1 MPNTKKPDTPNA
13 KAIKA
18 NLEELDAKF
27 THAKETEKEELK
39 KQAEQA
45 RMVLMRLQW
54 LVIILLAGGLLW
66 LHLSFTS
73 VVDKVDER
81 LAKMDAVDTRLND
94 MDDRLFA
101 ITPTDTHKKTDKD
114 EISKDIQFLKIE
126 LAMISKLFEQG
137 SYDDTL
143 TALQAID
150 YQLGQMM
157 GIAPSVK
164 SALSNSIKTDIAYIN
179 TLKTQP
185 DAWQA
190 HIIKMRDM
198 QAFLRTQQTST
209 PNTPLSRDDILLH
222 DANMMLS
229 LAISSASVR
238 DRGLMTSYLQEARSQ
253 LESHIIL
260 HGGKIDPDS
269 LKRQSK
275 QKATDAKKGE
285 KNNES
290 TNNSTDIRTG
300 QIGQQVALNTID
312 DALFWVYD
320 LLANS
325 PKNKELSSVL
335 MLKSPQN

>member
-1 MPNTKKPDTPNA
+1 MPNTKKPDSPSA
-13 KAIKA
+13 EAIKA

-27 THAKETEKEELK
+27 AHAKEVEREELK
-39 KQAEQA
+39 KQADQA
-45 RMVLMRLQW
+45 RVVLMRLQW

-66 LHLSFTS
+66 LYLSFTS

-81 LAKMDAVDTRLND
+81 LAKMDTVDTRLND

-101 ITPTDTHKKTDKD
+101 ITPTDSHKKTNKA
-114 EISKDIQFLKIE
+114 EASKDAEFLKIE
-126 LAMISKLFEQG
+126 LAMTNRLFEQG

-150 YQLGQMM
+150 YQLGQMT

-164 SALSNSIKTDIAYIN
+164 SALSSSIKADIAYIG

-190 HIIKMRDM
+190 HIIKMRDV

-209 PNTPLSRDDILLH
+209 PNAPLSRGDILLH
-222 DANMMLS
+222 DASMMLS
-229 LAISSASVR
+229 LAIGSANVR
-238 DRGLMTSYLQEARSQ
+238 DRGLMTSYLQEVRSQ
-253 LESHIIL
+253 LESHITL
-260 HGGKIDPDS
+260 HGGKIDPES
-269 LKRQSK
+269 LKKQSE
-275 QKATDAKKGE
+275 QTALANKASDRDGKKDG
-285 KNNES
+285 KT
-290 TNNSTDIRTG
+290 TNNTDTKTG
-300 QIGQQVALNTID
+300 QVGQQVALNTID

-325 PKNKELSSVL
+325 PKNKELSSVQ
-335 MLKSPQN
+335 MLK

>member
-1 MPNTKKPDTPNA
+1 MPNTKKPDSPSA
-13 KAIKA
+13 EAIKT

-27 THAKETEKEELK
+27 AHAKETEKEELK
-39 KQAEQA
+39 KQADQA
-45 RMVLMRLQW
+45 RVVLMRLQW

-66 LHLSFTS
+66 LYLSFTS

-81 LAKMDAVDTRLND
+81 LAKMDTVDTRLND

-101 ITPTDTHKKTDKD
+101 ITPTDSHKKTNKA
-114 EISKDIQFLKIE
+114 ETSKDAEFLKIE
-126 LAMISKLFEQG
+126 LAMTNRLFEQG

-150 YQLGQMM
+150 YQLGQMT

-164 SALSNSIKTDIAYIN
+164 SALSSSIKADIAYIG

-190 HIIKMRDM
+190 HIIKMRDV
-198 QAFLRTQQTST
+198 QAFLRTKQTST
-209 PNTPLSRDDILLH
+209 PNAPLSRGDILLH

-229 LAISSASVR
+229 LAIGSANVR
-238 DRGLMTSYLQEARSQ
+238 DRGLMTSYLQDVRSQ
-253 LESHIIL
+253 LESHITL
-260 HGGKIDPDS
+260 HGGKIDPES
-269 LKRQSK
+269 LKKQSEQTIK
-275 QKATDAKKGE
+275 EDKKDGKTINNTDTK
-285 KNNES
+285 
-290 TNNSTDIRTG
+290 TG

-325 PKNKELSSVL
+325 PKNKELSSIQ
-335 MLKSPQN
+335 MLK

>member
-1 MPNTKKPDTPNA
+1 MPNTKKTDSPSA
-13 KAIKA
+13 EAIKA

-27 THAKETEKEELK
+27 AHAKEAEKEELK
-39 KQAEQA
+39 KQADQA
-45 RMVLMRLQW
+45 RVVLMRLQW

-66 LHLSFTS
+66 LYLSFTS

-81 LAKMDAVDTRLND
+81 LAKMDTVDTRLND

-101 ITPTDTHKKTDKD
+101 ITPTDSHKKTNKA
-114 EISKDIQFLKIE
+114 EASKDAEFLKIE
-126 LAMISKLFEQG
+126 LAMTNRLFEQG

-150 YQLGQMM
+150 YQLGQMS

-164 SALSNSIKTDIAYIN
+164 SALSSSIKADIAYIG

-190 HIIKMRDM
+190 HIIKMREL
-198 QAFLRTQQTST
+198 QAFLRTKQTST
-209 PNTPLSRDDILLH
+209 PNAPLNRGDILLH

-229 LAISSASVR
+229 LAIGSANVR
-238 DRGLMTSYLQEARSQ
+238 DRGLMTSYLQDVRSQ
-253 LESHIIL
+253 LESHITL
-260 HGGKIDPDS
+260 HGGKIDPES
-269 LKRQSK
+269 LKKQSEQTIK
-275 QKATDAKKGE
+275 EDKKDGE
-285 KNNES
+285 AINN
-290 TNNSTDIRTG
+290 TDIKTG

>member
-1 MPNTKKPDTPNA
+1 MPNTKKTDSPSA
-13 KAIKA
+13 EAIKA

-27 THAKETEKEELK
+27 AHAKEAEKEELK
-39 KQAEQA
+39 KQADQA
-45 RMVLMRLQW
+45 RVVLMRLQW

-66 LHLSFTS
+66 LYLSFTS

-81 LAKMDAVDTRLND
+81 LAKMDTVDTRLND

-101 ITPTDTHKKTDKD
+101 ITPTDSHKKTNKA
-114 EISKDIQFLKIE
+114 EASKDAEFLKIE
-126 LAMISKLFEQG
+126 LAMTNRLFEQG

-150 YQLGQMM
+150 YQLGQMS

-164 SALSNSIKTDIAYIN
+164 SALSSSIKADIAYIG

-190 HIIKMRDM
+190 HIIKMREL
-198 QAFLRTQQTST
+198 QAFLRTKQTST
-209 PNTPLSRDDILLH
+209 PNAPLNRGDILLH

-229 LAISSASVR
+229 LAIGSANVR
-238 DRGLMTSYLQEARSQ
+238 DRGLMTSYLQDVRSQ
-253 LESHIIL
+253 LESHITL
-260 HGGKIDPDS
+260 HGGKIDPES
-269 LKRQSK
+269 LKKQSEQTIK
-275 QKATDAKKGE
+275 EDKKDGE
-285 KNNES
+285 AINN
-290 TNNSTDIRTG
+290 TDIKTG

-325 PKNKELSSVL
+325 PKNKGLSSVQ
-335 MLKSPQN
+335 MLK

>member
-18 NLEELDAKF
+18 DLEELDAKF

-81 LAKMDAVDTRLND
+81 LTKMDAVDTRLND

-164 SALSNSIKTDIAYIN
+164 SALSNSIRADIAYIN

-190 HIIKMRDM
+190 HIIKMRDI

-253 LESHIIL
+253 LESH
-260 HGGKIDPDS
+260 